1 VGGGQGGGRGAEGY
15 GPIIVSQAPPSATIA
30 VIEDD
35 EGVRRALARLLRAT
49 GYTVQTYGSAEE
61 FLTTG
66 RASPADCLIVD
77 VYLGAMNGFELHAE
91 LTATGSAPPT
101 VFVTAHDEPV
111 GDRICLRKPFEDG
124 TLLETIS
131 GLLRSTV

>member
-1 VGGGQGGGRGAEGY
+1 MEGH
-15 GPIIVSQAPPSATIA
+15 GPILVSQAPSLATIA

-61 FLTTG
+61 FLTAG

-91 LTATGSAPPT
+91 LTENGSAPPM

-111 GDRICLRKPFEDG
+111 GDHICLRKPFEDG
-124 TLLETIS
+124 TLLETIA
-131 GLLRSTV
+131 GLLRTTV

>member
-1 VGGGQGGGRGAEGY
+1 MSV
-15 GPIIVSQAPPSATIA
+15 ATSPARIA
-30 VIEDD
+30 VVEDD

-49 GYTVQTYGSAEE
+49 GYAVQTYGSAEE
-61 FLTTG
+61 FLNTG
-66 RASPADCLIVD
+66 RAAPVDCLVLD

-91 LTATGSAPPT
+91 LVEAGCAPPT

-124 TLLETIS
+124 TLLDTIA
-131 GLLRSTV
+131 GLIKPTA

>member
-1 VGGGQGGGRGAEGY
+1 MGWARGGGRGPEGY
-15 GPIIVSQAPPSATIA
+15 GPIIVSQASPSATIA

-35 EGVRRALARLLRAT
+35 EGVRRALARLLRAS

-66 RASPADCLIVD
+66 MASPADCLIVD

-91 LTATGSAPPT
+91 LRENGFVPPT

-124 TLLETIS
+124 TLLETIA